1 MSDKALS
8 VRDDMSLA
16 EIGTA
21 FVKSGYFQDVT
32 DASKAIVKILAGRE
46 FGFGAFASMTN
57 IHIIQGRPSVGA
69 SLMASAVKGSARYDY
84 RIRQM
89 DEKACSIEFF
99 ERVDGKPESLGTS
112 TFTLDDARKAGTK
125 NLDKY
130 PRNMLFARA
139 ISNGVKWYCPDVFG
153 AAVYVPEELGTAVNE
168 EGDIIPGSFTT
179 PTVTVYPPETEP
191 IVPIDPSPNGAGHEV
206 EAVPAKMSLESAEA
220 EVNSKGVRYG
230 DLDTETLSH
239 MANALETKLRSQA
252 LPSAERETKQFKLDA
267 CKVIMAARSTAEQK
281 AAE

>member
-1 MSDKALS
+1 MSDKALA
-8 VRDDMSLA
+8 VRDDMSIT
-16 EIGTA
+16 EIGQA

-99 ERVDGKPESLGTS
+99 ERVDGKLESLGTS
-112 TFTLDDARKAGTK
+112 TFNLDDARKAGTK

-153 AAVYVPEELGTAVNE
+153 SAVYVPEELGAAVNE

-179 PTVTVYPPETEP
+179 PTVTVYAEPETEP
-191 IVPIDPSPNGAGHEV
+191 EPAAQPAANNGHKPEG
-206 EAVPAKMSLESAEA
+206 VPAKMSLEMAG
-220 EVNSKGVRYG
+220 EVLTSDGKRY
-230 DLDTETLSH
+230 DTLEDEELNN
-239 MANALETKLRSQA
+239 MANTMQA
-252 LPSAERETKQFKLDA
+252 VIDGKKKSIKYTREQVEFRRDA
-267 CKVIMAARSTAEQK
+267 CLTILASRANG
-281 AAE
+281 